1 MDPLYK
7 FDDTIAAIATPPGQG
22 GIGIVRLS
30 GPRALAVADKIF
42 RIPRGKLPSEC
53 ASHTV
58 HFGHVVQR
66 GPGEGDSFEL
76 IDEALVV
83 VMRGPRSY
91 TGEDTVELNCHGGAV
106 ILQTVLRLAVE
117 HGARLAEPGEFT
129 KRAFLKGRIDLTQAE
144 AVLDII
150 RSKTEAFVKV
160 SAQQL
165 KGDLTVA
172 LGTIREQLM
181 DVYARLE
188 AAVNFPEEDIPQPD
202 RVHHPDG
209 PLVSIEQVCGE
220 IRELAATSTQGRV
233 LKDGVKAVICGKPNV
248 GKSSLLNRLLR
259 QPRAIVSPV
268 EGTTRDTIEETVSI
282 NGIPFQLVDTA
293 GILCPRNSL
302 EEEAVRRSRLCVESA
317 DLILFVVDGSAELTA
332 EDQELIPAVQDKN
345 VLVVVNKCDLP
356 RQNDPG
362 VRQFFPDRAVV
373 CVSALTGEGVS
384 LLGERMSQAAVP
396 DEAHYCRNVVVSN
409 TRHVES
415 LHQAEGFL
423 LEACAHLKSGLSWEF
438 VSENIKAAVRAL
450 DQITGRDASEELLDK
465 IFSEFCIGK

>member
-1 MDPLYK
+1 
-7 FDDTIAAIATPPGQG
+7 
-22 GIGIVRLS
+22 
-30 GPRALAVADKIF
+30 
-42 RIPRGKLPSEC
+42 
-53 ASHTV
+53 
-58 HFGHVVQR
+58 
-66 GPGEGDSFEL
+66 
-76 IDEALVV
+76 
-83 VMRGPRSY
+83 
-91 TGEDTVELNCHGGAV
+91 
-106 ILQTVLRLAVE
+106 
-117 HGARLAEPGEFT
+117 
-129 KRAFLKGRIDLTQAE
+129 
-144 AVLDII
+144 
-150 RSKTEAFVKV
+150 
-160 SAQQL
+160 
-165 KGDLTVA
+165 
-172 LGTIREQLM
+172 
-181 DVYARLE
+181 
-188 AAVNFPEEDIPQPD
+188 
-202 RVHHPDG
+202 
-209 PLVSIEQVCGE
+209 
-220 IRELAATSTQGRV
+220 
-233 LKDGVKAVICGKPNV
+233 
-248 GKSSLLNRLLR
+248 
-259 QPRAIVSPV
+259 V